1 MTGTSRSRRLA
12 QAALSVLFLGALA
25 ACAEQYP
32 NSTFNHT
39 TEFNTAID
47 ALWNRL
53 LLWGTIVFVIVET
66 ILIFTIIKYRNRP
79 DSPAPK
85 QIHGNTVLEITWTV
99 VPAIILVFIAIPTVR
114 TIVKTQAKAPASA
127 ITV

>member
-1 MTGTSRSRRLA
+1 MTGTSRMRRLA
-12 QAALSVLFLGALA
+12 QVAIPVLLLGALA

-53 LLWGTIVFVIVET
+53 LLWGTIVFVVVEA
-66 ILIFTIIKYRNRP
+66 ILIYTIIRYRPGLTDRNIYRP
-79 DSPAPK
+79 
-85 QIHGNTVLEITWTV
+85 VLAVSVVVV
-99 VPAIILVFIAIPTVR
+99 VPRSISTSS
-114 TIVKTQAKAPASA
+114 T
-127 ITV
+127 